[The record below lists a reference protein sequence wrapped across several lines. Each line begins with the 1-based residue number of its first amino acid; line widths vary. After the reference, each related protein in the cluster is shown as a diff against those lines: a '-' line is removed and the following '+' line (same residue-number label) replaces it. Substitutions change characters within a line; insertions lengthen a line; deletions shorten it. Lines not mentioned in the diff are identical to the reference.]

1 MRPDTPYHSII
12 RLFKKK
18 EEFNF
23 NTSIEFESSYIS
35 TLLKIVD
42 FKKNKEYGEKNKNIQ
57 KKFPNFNSSIDDI
70 ENGKMTIK
78 KYYHIGIAVDTPH
91 GLMVPKLRNT
101 ENKNI
106 NLDRSYM
113 IVKLLEKDYEWN
125 NAILFSNYYT
135 NFKYHGC
142 IYDDKIMSIIKHF

>member
-1 MRPDTPYHSII
+1 MIIHYKDNIYKIEELPY
-12 RLFKKK
+12 
-18 EEFNF
+18 
-23 NTSIEFESSYIS
+23 
-35 TLLKIVD
+35 
-42 FKKNKEYGEKNKNIQ
+42 
-57 KKFPNFNSSIDDI
+57 
-70 ENGKMTIK
+70 
-78 KYYHIGIAVDTPH
+78 
-91 GLMVPKLRNT
+91 